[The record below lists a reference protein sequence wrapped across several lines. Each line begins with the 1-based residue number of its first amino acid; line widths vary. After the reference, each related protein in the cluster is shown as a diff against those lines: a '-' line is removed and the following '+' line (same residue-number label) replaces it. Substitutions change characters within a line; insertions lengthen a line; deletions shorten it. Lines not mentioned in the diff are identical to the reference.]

1 MTARRMERGGGEREK
16 HGRISTQL
24 VVDKMG
30 VCGIL
35 FRRKKMS
42 IKPDR
47 HFPSMST
54 SKRRAVDDVSEQGE
68 ASSLSG
74 ALARHMQPDH
84 VLMIHV
90 HRSPVHVQV
99 NLMAQVHRTPHQ
111 KPIRIND
118 RNMRSYLITSR
129 TLVKKS

>member
-1 MTARRMERGGGEREK
+1 MHACHIYTTYATESEYSFGRGK
-16 HGRISTQL
+16 ISINL
-24 VVDKMG
+24 N
-30 VCGIL
+30 
-35 FRRKKMS
+35 
-42 IKPDR
+42 R
-47 HFPSMST
+47 HSPSMST

-118 RNMRSYLITSR
+118 RKMRSYLISSR